1 MLGRRAR
8 EAALET
14 PLPSVALRVDHEFAE
29 RINAALVASLGAAVA
44 ADAAV
49 VVEVADT
56 AALTE
61 RTQLTTHPTDPD
73 VDQSIL
79 ASSGQDTGTP
89 TSNQPAEVPLAG
101 EAGLLQALEL
111 ALGGGPL
118 TVDRILT
125 WGELAERGQRA
136 ATNRDAI
143 ASPARHL

>member
-1 MLGRRAR
+1 
-8 EAALET
+8 
-14 PLPSVALRVDHEFAE
+14 
-29 RINAALVASLGAAVA
+29 VA

-61 RTQLTTHPTDPD
+61 RAQLTTHPTDPD

-79 ASSGQDTGTP
+79 APSGQDTGTP
-89 TSNQPAEVPLAG
+89 TSNQPAEVLLAG
-101 EAGLLQALEL
+101 EAGLLQALEV